1 MIHLLLAFERF
12 MLRRIKHIIWDYN
25 GTLLDDRKLCVRVIN
40 ELLIEEGLPLVTEE
54 EYMLL
59 FDFPVIEYYR
69 KLGFR
74 NLDERFDEL
83 GHRFIEKYENGLLS
97 CKLHRSAKECIKS
110 VAETGYQQSVLSA
123 RHEGSLRAELNSFG
137 LTPYFSNIFGLD
149 NHLAPGKLEQAKDLI
164 ARTRKMPDELLL
176 VGDTLH
182 DAEIALITGMQCVL
196 LTHGHFHVNR
206 LKQSGFQLFN
216 NFISLKQFLCVY
228 D

>member
-1 MIHLLLAFERF
+1 MIHLLLAFER
-12 MLRRIKHIIWDYN
+12 MMPRKIKHIIWDYN
-25 GTLLDDRKLCVRVIN
+25 GTLLDDRKLCVSVIN
-40 ELLIEEGLPLVTEE
+40 ELLSEENLGLVSEK

-59 FDFPVIEYYR
+59 FDFPVLEYYR

-83 GHRFIEKYENGLLS
+83 GHRFIEKYEHGLSS
-97 CKLHRSAKECIKS
+97 CKLHASAKECIKS
-110 VAETGYQQSVLSA
+110 MFETGYQQSVLSA

-137 LTPYFSNIFGLD
+137 LTPFFSNIIGLD
-149 NHLAPGKLEQAKDLI
+149 NHLASGKLDQAKDLI
-164 ARTRKMPDELLL
+164 VKTGKMPNELLL

-182 DAEIALITGMQCVL
+182 DAEIALNTGMQCVL

-216 NFISLKQFLCVY
+216 NIIALKQFLFENY
-228 D
+228 